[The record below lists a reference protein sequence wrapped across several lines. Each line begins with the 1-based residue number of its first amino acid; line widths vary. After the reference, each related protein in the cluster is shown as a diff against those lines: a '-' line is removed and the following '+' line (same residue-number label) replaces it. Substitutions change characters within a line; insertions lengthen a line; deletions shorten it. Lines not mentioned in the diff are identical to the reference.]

1 MSGPRSRERR
11 PPARASRSRPAFARH
26 GAISWVKPAFESRY
40 PTRRS
45 ELVVG
50 GIAGVDGESSAGV
63 VLTPLKG
70 SSQRSVQFWSV
81 FMANKSSIVSDLHGW
96 RTPSVSGEELQAPG
110 KSGPQ

>member
-1 MSGPRSRERR
+1 MPRRGDERPQEPR
-11 PPARASRSRPAFARH
+11 TPAAGAGGRGGSRSRPAFARH

-63 VLTPLKG
+63 VLTPLK
-70 SSQRSVQFWSV
+70 
-81 FMANKSSIVSDLHGW
+81 
-96 RTPSVSGEELQAPG
+96 
-110 KSGPQ
+110 

>member
-1 MSGPRSRERR
+1 MPRRGAERPQESRTPADGRGPR
-11 PPARASRSRPAFARH
+11 RSRPAFARH

-63 VLTPLKG
+63 VLTPLK
-70 SSQRSVQFWSV
+70 
-81 FMANKSSIVSDLHGW
+81 
-96 RTPSVSGEELQAPG
+96 
-110 KSGPQ
+110 

>member
-1 MSGPRSRERR
+1 MPRRGDERPQEPR
-11 PPARASRSRPAFARH
+11 TPAAGAGASRSRPAFARH

-63 VLTPLKG
+63 VLTPLK
-70 SSQRSVQFWSV
+70 
-81 FMANKSSIVSDLHGW
+81 
-96 RTPSVSGEELQAPG
+96 
-110 KSGPQ
+110 